1 MVRQLI
7 AAGLLLAAGA
17 LAVDGPPAEI
27 YDYIVVGSGPG
38 GAPVAANLA
47 RAGYSVT
54 LLEAGVDLGDNKNY
68 SEIANFIAAGNDE
81 KSRWDFFVK
90 HSDDEEREAKYEKT
104 TWRTADGSFYVG
116 LDPPEGST
124 RLGIYYPRAATL
136 GGCAMH
142 NGGICTVP
150 NDADWDY
157 IAEITGDDDWLA
169 KNMRKYFEK
178 MEANEYLPIGTPGHG
193 YDGYVNTTISDPSF
207 MNQISDLEELT
218 SQLIAHTGG
227 DAGRDVNSPDPDR
240 DQATGVFGMASHA
253 DRNGK
258 RTGTNTLLKR
268 TLADPANNLTIQLE
282 TLVTSIIINWEDA
295 KPSATGVHVLRG
307 PHLYE
312 ADPLYNGTA
321 GKTGRIFARKEVI
334 IAAGT
339 FNSPQILK
347 ITGIGPAQELLDN
360 HLMVV
365 KDLPGVGENLGDNY
379 EAGLQALASKPL
391 NGTAGALVTVFLK
404 TPTARSV
411 RNIQA
416 WCGSFSFEG
425 FWPGFPTEYGPSQY
439 ECAIVHIN
447 PRSQAGYVRLRS
459 PNPQEMPEINFNFFA
474 EGGDEDLTELLDAA
488 KTFRKAINAVGAP
501 ITPFNERHPCPGVN
515 QNCTDEAQKEFIKLQ
530 SYSHHATSTCAIGS
544 DDDPM
549 AVLDSKFRVRGVG
562 NLRVVDAS
570 AFPKVPGAFPVCA
583 TFMLAEKASADILA
597 AAAADL
603 AKEE

>member
-1 MVRQLI
+1 MLRR
-7 AAGLLLAAGA
+7 LLAAGLFIA
-17 LAVDGPPAEI
+17 AGTLVEAVAET

-38 GAPVAANLA
+38 GAPLAANLA

-54 LLEAGVDLGDNKNY
+54 LLEAGLDLGDNKNY
-68 SEIANFIAAGNDE
+68 SEIYNFIEAGNDE

-90 HSDDEEREAKYEKT
+90 HSEDEAREAKYEKT

-142 NGGICTVP
+142 NGGICTLP

-157 IAEITGDDDWLA
+157 IAEITDDDGWLA
-169 KNMRKYFEK
+169 SNMRKYFEK
-178 MEANEYLPIGTPGHG
+178 MEANEYLPPNTPGHG

-207 MNQISDLEELT
+207 MKQDSDFQKVA
-218 SQLIAHTGG
+218 SQLISHTGG
-227 DAGRDVNSPDPDR
+227 DAGRDVNAADPDR

-258 RTGTNTLLKR
+258 RAGTNTLLKK
-268 TLADPANNLTIQLE
+268 TLADPAKFNLTVQLE
-282 TLVTSIIINWEDA
+282 TLVTRIIFNWEA
-295 KPSATGVHVLRG
+295 GEPSATGVEVLRG
-307 PHLYE
+307 SHQYE
-312 ADPLYNGTA
+312 ADPSYDA
-321 GKTGRIFARKEVI
+321 AKQGKSGRIFARKEVI
-334 IAAGT
+334 IAGGS

-347 ITGIGPAQELLDN
+347 LSGIGPAKELEKF
-360 HLMVV
+360 HIPVV
-365 KDLPGVGENLGDNY
+365 KDLGGVGENLGDNY

-391 NGTAGALVTVFLK
+391 NGSTGPFTVFLK
-404 TPTARSV
+404 TPTARKT

-425 FWPGFPTEYGPSQY
+425 FWPGFPAEYGPSQY

-459 PNPQEMPEINFNFFA
+459 NDPRQMPEINLNFFA
-474 EGGDEDLTELLDAA
+474 EGGDEDLTELLDAV
-488 KTFRKAINAVGAP
+488 KTFRTALKSVDAP

-515 QNCTDEAQKEFIKLQ
+515 QSCTDEAQKEFIKLQ
-530 SYSHHATSTCAIGS
+530 SYSHHATSSCAIGPA
-544 DDDPM
+544 DDPM
-549 AVLDSKFRVRGVG
+549 AVLDSKFRVHGVK

-570 AFPKVPGAFPVCA
+570 AFPKVPGAFPVCP

-597 AAAADL
+597 AL
-603 AKEE
+603 AKAE

>member
-1 MVRQLI
+1 MLRQFF
-7 AAGLLLAAGA
+7 AAGLFVAAGT
-17 LAVDGPPAEI
+17 LVQAVAES
-27 YDYIVVGSGPG
+27 YDYVVVGSGPG
-38 GAPVAANLA
+38 GAPLAANLA

-54 LLEAGVDLGDNKNY
+54 LLEAGLDLGDNKNF

-90 HSDDEEREAKYEKT
+90 HSDDEAREAKYEKT

-116 LDPPEGST
+116 LEPPEGST

-142 NGGICTVP
+142 NGGICTLP

-157 IAEITGDDDWLA
+157 IAEITGDDGWLA

-178 MEANEYLPIGTPGHG
+178 MEANEYLPSDAPGHG
-193 YDGYVNTTISDPSF
+193 YDGYVNTTISDPGF
-207 MNQISDLEELT
+207 MKQDSDLQKLT
-218 SQLIAHTGG
+218 SQLIAQTGG
-227 DAGRDVNSPDPDR
+227 DAARDVNAADPDR
-240 DQATGVFGMASHA
+240 DQSTGVFGMASHA
-253 DRNGK
+253 DKNGK

-268 TLADPANNLTIQLE
+268 TLADPAKYNLTIQLE
-282 TLVTSIIINWEDA
+282 TLVTRVIINWEDG
-295 KPSATGVHVLRG
+295 KPSATGVEVLRG
-307 PHLYE
+307 SHQYE
-312 ADPLYNGTA
+312 ADPFFNGTR
-321 GKTGRIFARKEVI
+321 GQFGRIFAKKEVI
-334 IAAGT
+334 IAGGS

-347 ITGIGPAQELLDN
+347 LSGIGPAKELEEFNIPL
-360 HLMVV
+360 V

-391 NGTAGALVTVFLK
+391 NGSAGATVTVFLK
-404 TPTARSV
+404 TPTARKV

-425 FWPGFPTEYGPSQY
+425 FWPGFPTDYGTSQY
-439 ECAIVHIN
+439 ECAMVHIN

-459 PNPQEMPEINFNFFA
+459 NDPQQMPEINFNFFA

-488 KTFRKAINAVGAP
+488 KTFRKAINSVGEP
-501 ITPFNERHPCPGVN
+501 ITPFTERHPCPGVN
-515 QNCTDEAQKEFIKLQ
+515 QECTDEAQKEFIKLQ
-530 SYSHHATSTCAIGS
+530 SYSHHATSTCAIGKA
-544 DDDPM
+544 DDPM
-549 AVLDSKFRVRGVG
+549 AVLDSKFRVHGVG

-570 AFPKVPGAFPVCA
+570 AFPKVPGAFPVCP

-597 AAAADL
+597 DL
-603 AKEE
+603 KNEK